1 MTVKIVCLTPIAI
14 LLLNHLA
21 YVRGQESLPC
31 QEWSPICGSD
41 GVTYDNG
48 CAAEAALL
56 GIPPELLGG
65 SDWEL
70 PEVRNNT
77 SIHSEFSAF
86 EVILPLAGFHLL
98 SRGMPLWPGRE
109 RHQIMPFEPV

>member
-1 MTVKIVCLTPIAI
+1 MKCLAPIAI
-14 LLLNHLA
+14 LILTDIA
-21 YVRGQESLPC
+21 YVEGQESLPC

-48 CAAEAALL
+48 CVAEAALL

-70 PEVRNNT
+70 PEVRYRVTKKNSKN
-77 SIHSEFSAF
+77 
-86 EVILPLAGFHLL
+86 LL
-98 SRGMPLWPGRE
+98 
-109 RHQIMPFEPV
+109 VT

>member
-1 MTVKIVCLTPIAI
+1 MKCLAPIAI
-14 LLLNHLA
+14 LILIDIA
-21 YVRGQESLPC
+21 FVEGQESSSC

-70 PEVRNNT
+70 PEVRNKT
-77 SIHSEFSAF
+77 SIKSFQ
-86 EVILPLAGFHLL
+86 LL
-98 SRGMPLWPGRE
+98 K
-109 RHQIMPFEPV
+109 

>member
-1 MTVKIVCLTPIAI
+1 MMVKIVSIAPIAV
-14 LLLNHLA
+14 LLLTDIA
-21 YVRGQESLPC
+21 YVKGQQDSSC

-70 PEVRNNT
+70 PEVIYRVT
-77 SIHSEFSAF
+77 KKI
-86 EVILPLAGFHLL
+86 GKHLL
-98 SRGMPLWPGRE
+98 LT
-109 RHQIMPFEPV
+109 

>member
-1 MTVKIVCLTPIAI
+1 MRVKIVYGASIAV
-14 LLLNHLA
+14 LLLTDIS
-21 YVRGQESLPC
+21 YVEGSSC

-70 PEVRNNT
+70 PEVIYRVT
-77 SIHSEFSAF
+77 KKI
-86 EVILPLAGFHLL
+86 GKHLL
-98 SRGMPLWPGRE
+98 LT
-109 RHQIMPFEPV
+109 